1 MAIMSDSTSA
11 KAPDTFPEDG
21 LNFALAGPAGQLEV
35 NTDAPGADHARQGT
49 AVICH
54 PHPLEGGTMH
64 NKVVTMLERALRE
77 SGLGTV
83 RFNFR
88 GVGASEGEF
97 DHARGE
103 GDDLAAVV
111 EWVRRVQPHDDLW
124 LAGFS
129 FGSFVALNNA
139 ARLDAAA
146 LITVAPPVGRDDYDF
161 DTLTLP
167 TCPWLVV
174 QGEDDEVVEPQ
185 AVFDWIDALDKKP
198 TLIRMPET
206 SHFFH
211 RRLLDLRGAVKNA
224 VRTWLPAERRP

>member
-1 MAIMSDSTSA
+1 
-11 KAPDTFPEDG
+11 
-21 LNFALAGPAGQLEV
+21 
-35 NTDAPGADHARQGT
+35 
-49 AVICH
+49 
-54 PHPLEGGTMH
+54 
-64 NKVVTMLERALRE
+64 
-77 SGLGTV
+77 
-83 RFNFR
+83 
-88 GVGASEGEF
+88 F

-161 DTLTLP
+161 DALTLP

-185 AVFDWIDALDKKP
+185 AVCDWNDTLDKKP

-206 SHFFH
+206 SHFLH

-224 VRTWLPAERRP
+224 IRTWLPAERRS